1 MYRGGTHNKKQ
12 HTQFNT
18 YKGET
23 PIEKN
28 VIVTDEFGNKLG
40 ITYPKRAKGLIK
52 KGRAESVSECEI
64 RLLNHS
70 CPPVSEDNINTVNI
84 TDSNKTIIVSTETGE
99 VLETIST
106 GTDLIKATEPKCA
119 AEQNRTIS
127 FNARQWNVSKGCDKT
142 VGSRT
147 FITDPFD
154 GLSEAW
160 LLGDWN
166 WNWSQI
172 ETRDMIL
179 EKNTDYVFTLWLNGG
194 ENDCND
200 SVCQLE
206 IMFDND
212 YDGRSIYRLDRNYI
226 RYTKHY
232 KGWYLYRIPFNTGDA
247 CYTKLRFI
255 AMRAYCALIPAKEL
269 SAYEN
274 LPEDLPQKN
283 VPQRHNIV
291 FGSEGFPRNCWWSAN
306 VFGTNS
312 RGTTS
317 SDSINHGNMNVNFKS
332 FADNLQRRVMEEI
345 DIDSIMEDI
354 ADEIADDFDDEIIAE
369 QIRNE
374 IDVDSIKEQIRNSIK
389 QSFNS

>member
-1 MYRGGTHNKKQ
+1 M
-12 HTQFNT
+12 
-18 YKGET
+18 
-23 PIEKN
+23 
-28 VIVTDEFGNKLG
+28 
-40 ITYPKRAKGLIK
+40 
-52 KGRAESVSECEI
+52 
-64 RLLNHS
+64 
-70 CPPVSEDNINTVNI
+70 NTVNI
-84 TDSNKTIIVSTETGE
+84 TDSNNKTITVSAETGE
-99 VLETIST
+99 VLENIET
-106 GTDLIKATEPKCA
+106 GTDLIKAAEPKSTV
-119 AEQNRTIS
+119 EQKRTIT
-127 FNARQWNVSKGCDKT
+127 FNARHWTISKDCNKT

-147 FITDPFD
+147 FITDPFG

-172 ETRDMIL
+172 ETKDMIL

-212 YDGRSIYRLDRNYI
+212 YEGRSIYRLDRNYI
-226 RYTKHY
+226 QYIKHY

-247 CYTKLRFI
+247 CYTKLRFV

-269 SAYEN
+269 SDYES
-274 LPEDLPQKN
+274 LPEDLPQEN

-291 FGSEGFPRNCWWSAN
+291 FGSEGFPRNCWWSSN
-306 VFGTNS
+306 VFGKNINS
-312 RGTTS
+312 QSNANCNNYG
-317 SDSINHGNMNVNFKS
+317 VNFKD
-332 FADNLQRRVMEEI
+332 FAESIHQHVMNEI
-345 DIDSIMEDI
+345 DIDSIMDDI
-354 ADEIADDFDDEIIAE
+354 ADEISGEFDYDTIAE

-389 QSFNS
+389 QGFNS